1 MGQALP
7 GGEIMGDVNWV
18 AKSVAIN
25 CVLEEPELPG
35 NIPEDMYQAI
45 INGDREFVTLALR
58 TVVKKTKEGIID
70 RIMEA

>member
-1 MGQALP
+1 MGEL
-7 GGEIMGDVNWV
+7 NWI
-18 AKSVAIN
+18 AKSKAIE
-25 CVLEEPELPG
+25 CVMVEPELPG
-35 NIPEDMYQAI
+35 DIPEDMYQAI